1 MMKRNSKMI
10 IGTILAIVIISF
22 STVVFAENTTPVIIG
37 GSGSTT
43 QNTEQNTTDN
53 TTSNTTANTTY
64 NALNTSTTY
73 NTANTTT
80 TLPKTGVADGY
91 VVAILVGVCAVSA
104 IYAYKKIRD
113 YNVI

>member
-43 QNTEQNTTDN
+43 QNTEQ
-53 TTSNTTANTTY
+53 NTTY

-113 YNVI
+113 YNVK

>member
-1 MMKRNSKMI
+1 MKRNSKMI

-43 QNTEQNTTDN
+43 QNTEQNTTN
-53 TTSNTTANTTY
+53 

-113 YNVI
+113 YNVK

>member
-1 MMKRNSKMI
+1 MKRNSKMI

-43 QNTEQNTTDN
+43 QNTEQNTTNN
-53 TTSNTTANTTY
+53 TASNT
-64 NALNTSTTY
+64 
-73 NTANTTT
+73 TANTTT

-113 YNVI
+113 YNVK

>member
-43 QNTEQNTTDN
+43 QNTEQNTTNN
-53 TTSNTTANTTY
+53 TASNT
-64 NALNTSTTY
+64 
-73 NTANTTT
+73 TANTTT

-113 YNVI
+113 YNVK

>member
-53 TTSNTTANTTY
+53 TTSNTTANTT
-64 NALNTSTTY
+64 
-73 NTANTTT
+73 T

-113 YNVI
+113 YNVK

>member
-53 TTSNTTANTTY
+53 TTSNTTY

-113 YNVI
+113 YNVK

>member
-43 QNTEQNTTDN
+43 QNTEQNTTN
-53 TTSNTTANTTY
+53 
-64 NALNTSTTY
+64 

-113 YNVI
+113 YNVK

>member
-43 QNTEQNTTDN
+43 QNTEQN

-113 YNVI
+113 YNVK

>member
-1 MMKRNSKMI
+1 MMKRNSKLI

-53 TTSNTTANTTY
+53 TTSNTTY

-113 YNVI
+113 YNVK